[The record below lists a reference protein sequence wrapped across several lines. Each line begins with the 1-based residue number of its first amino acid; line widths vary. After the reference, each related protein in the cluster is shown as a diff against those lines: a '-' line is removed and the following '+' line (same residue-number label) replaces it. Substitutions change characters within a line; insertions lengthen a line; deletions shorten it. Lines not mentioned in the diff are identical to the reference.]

1 MLNRG
6 VKRLG
11 HSVTIEHVTKAF
23 KMHTKPSQKLL
34 DLILPGGYGDDFMA
48 LRDVS
53 FTADPGDVVGL
64 IGVNGSG
71 KSTLSNIIAGVLQ
84 PTTGS
89 VDVKGS
95 TSLIA
100 IAAGLNTELTGRENI
115 SLKCLMLGYS
125 KKQIKEL
132 EPEIIDFAEI
142 GPFIDQPVKR
152 YSSGMR
158 SRLGFAIS
166 VNVDPDVLVIDE
178 ALSVGDQT
186 FADKCLDKM
195 NSFKGRGKTL
205 FFVSHS
211 LGQIK
216 EFCEKALWLEF
227 GEVRGYGSVDDIM
240 PQYEQFL
247 NEFKAMSKAQKDAY
261 REAVVTKQ
269 QGPHRP
275 ALAVK

>member
-1 MLNRG
+1 MLNLD
-6 VKRLG
+6 VKEMT
-11 HSVTIEHVTKAF
+11 HSVIVENVTKAY

-34 DLILPGGYGDDFMA
+34 DLLLPGGFGEDFLA

-53 FTADPGDVVGL
+53 LTANPGEVIGL

-84 PTTGS
+84 PTTGK
-89 VDVKGS
+89 VDVKGD

-100 IAAGLNTELTGRENI
+100 ISAGLNTELTGLENI
-115 SLKCLMLGYS
+115 QLKCLMMGFN
-125 KKQIKEL
+125 KKQVKEL
-132 EPEIIDFAEI
+132 EPDIIDFAEI
-142 GPFIDQPVKR
+142 GQFIEQPVKR

-166 VNVDPDVLVIDE
+166 VNVDPDILVIDE

-186 FADKCLDKM
+186 FADKCLAKM
-195 NSFKGRGKTL
+195 ESFKSRGKTI

-211 LGQIK
+211 LGQVRD
-216 EFCEKALWLEF
+216 FCQKAVWLEF
-227 GEVRGYGSVDDIM
+227 GRVREDGLIDDVM

-247 NEFKAMSKAQKDAY
+247 ADFKKMTKEQKDTY
-261 REAVVTKQ
+261 REAVVNKQ
-269 QGPHRP
+269 RDEVWPTM
-275 ALAVK
+275 AVK